1 MNGLLTMDPND
12 RLTAKQ
18 ALMHNYF
25 DGIRTEEEEEMILK
39 DREKSLKRVE
49 SSTNPRATGTMSRN
63 GDQSRSRSGLRNNKF
78 IKAGN
83 PP

>member
-25 DGIRTEEEEEMILK
+25 DGIRTEEEELILK
-39 DREKSLKRVE
+39 EREKSLKRVG
-49 SSTNPRATGTMSRN
+49 SSTNHRAAGTMSRN
-63 GDQSRSRSGLRNNKF
+63 GD
-78 IKAGN
+78 
-83 PP
+83 